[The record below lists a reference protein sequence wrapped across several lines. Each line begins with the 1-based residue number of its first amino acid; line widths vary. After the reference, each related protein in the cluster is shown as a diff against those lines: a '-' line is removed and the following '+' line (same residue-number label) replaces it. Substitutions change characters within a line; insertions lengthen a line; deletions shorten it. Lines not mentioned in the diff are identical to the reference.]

1 MGHWYG
7 PRVAATDY
15 AITCEGLSFLQKKH
29 SMGQSPTGAPVLSP
43 HLQEVLWYT
52 ERGIQNESG
61 VQAMYPLGKLP
72 SEHLARLLA
81 RQAPSDPRV
90 VLGPGI
96 GCDAAVIDCCAPSC
110 GQAGRYLVA
119 KTDPITFASDEIG
132 WYAVHVNANDVACT
146 GAAPRWFLATL
157 LLPEDRTPPTL
168 VDAIFDQ
175 IANACRELDV
185 TLVGGHTEIT
195 HRLDRPIVVGCMLG
209 EVAPE
214 KLVRPDGAQPGDALL
229 LTKGIAVEG
238 TAIIAREIGANGLGR
253 DFLERCRGFLH
264 TPGISVVRDAATA
277 VAAGRVHAM
286 HDPTE
291 GGLATGLL
299 EIAQAGGVGLEV
311 QEDAIPI
318 LAETQTLCSRLGLD
332 PLGLIASGALLL
344 AVAPEDADA
353 VLSALEEAG
362 ILANCIGQVVEPERG
377 VALRGSTGAR
387 PLPRFERDEIARLF
401 E

>member
-1 MGHWYG
+1 
-7 PRVAATDY
+7 
-15 AITCEGLSFLQKKH
+15 
-29 SMGQSPTGAPVLSP
+29 
-43 HLQEVLWYT
+43 
-52 ERGIQNESG
+52 
-61 VQAMYPLGKLP
+61 MYPLGKLP

-81 RQAPSDPRV
+81 HHAPSDPRV

-96 GCDAAVIDCCAPSC
+96 GCDAAVIDCGAPAC
-110 GQAGRYLVA
+110 GQASRYLVA

-146 GAAPRWFLATL
+146 GAEPRWFLATL
-157 LLPEDRTPPTL
+157 LLPENHTPPTL

-175 IANACRELDV
+175 ITSACRELDV
-185 TLVGGHTEIT
+185 ALVGGHTEIT
-195 HRLDRPIVVGCMLG
+195 YGLDRPIVIGCMLG

-214 KLVRPDGAQPGDALL
+214 RLVRPDGAQPGDALL
-229 LTKGIAVEG
+229 ITKGIAVEG
-238 TAIIAREIGANGLGR
+238 TAIIARESDRVSELDGP
-253 DFLERCRGFLH
+253 FLERCRGFLH
-264 TPGISVVRDAATA
+264 APGISVVRDAAVAT
-277 VAAGRVHAM
+277 AAGEIHAM

-318 LAETQTLCSRLGLD
+318 LAETQTLCSRLGLE

-344 AVAPEDADA
+344 AVAPEDTDA
-353 VLSALEEAG
+353 VLSALEKAG

-377 VALRGSTGAR
+377 ITLRDSTGTR